1 MGLYKNKVGRP
12 SNETKAKRKSVSMSL
27 VTMGIAVVAMIVGA
41 IILYLTK

>member
-12 SNETKAKRKSVSMSL
+12 SNATKAKRKSVSLSL